1 MKKLLL
7 STTFVA
13 ALLLTTPAY
22 AFGNNNQLEVS
33 ASVSSLTFGVTASQ
47 NSGFESFYLDYDAF
61 SYPIGVGQSTVTL
74 GAEFMFGTQQTAI
87 SVTHGTEINYGS
99 FGLNVAPE
107 VVYLSDVSTLENGQ
121 FFFMPT
127 VGMSYELV
135 SGASVVGSVQYG
147 WNASNSWSRSGGE
160 ARIGFDFAMNENL
173 TLSPYVSHTFDVVG
187 QNNDTQ
193 VGLAVGVS
201 F

>member
-22 AFGNNNQLEVS
+22 AFGNNNQLDVS
-33 ASVSSLTFGVTASQ
+33 ANVNNLTFGVTASQ

-61 SYPIGVGQSTVTL
+61 NYSQSTVTL
-74 GAEFMFGTQQTAI
+74 GVEFMFETQQTAF

>member
-22 AFGNNNQLEVS
+22 AFGNNNQLDVS
-33 ASVSSLTFGVTASQ
+33 ANVNNLTFGVTASQ

-61 SYPIGVGQSTVTL
+61 NYSQSTVTL
-74 GAEFMFGTQQTAI
+74 GAEFMFETQQTAF
-87 SVTHGTEINYGS
+87 SVTHNTEFNYGS
-99 FGLNVAPE
+99 FGLNLAPE
-107 VVYLSDVSTLENGQ
+107 VTYLSDVSTLQNGQ

>member
-13 ALLLTTPAY
+13 AILLTTPAY
-22 AFGNNNQLEVS
+22 AFGNNNQLDVS
-33 ASVSSLTFGVTASQ
+33 ANVNNLTFGVTASQ

-61 SYPIGVGQSTVTL
+61 NYSQSTVTL
-74 GAEFMFGTQQTAI
+74 GVEFMFETQQTAF
-87 SVTHGTEINYGS
+87 SVTHNTEFNYGS
-99 FGLNVAPE
+99 FGLNLAPE
-107 VVYLSDVSTLENGQ
+107 VTYLSDVSTLQNGQ

-193 VGLAVGVS
+193 VGLGVGVS

>member
-22 AFGNNNQLEVS
+22 AFGNNNQLDVS
-33 ASVSSLTFGVTASQ
+33 ANVNNLTFGVTASQ

-61 SYPIGVGQSTVTL
+61 NYSQSTVTL
-74 GAEFMFGTQQTAI
+74 GVEFMFETQQTAF
-87 SVTHGTEINYGS
+87 SVTHNTEFNYGS

-127 VGMSYELV
+127 VGLSYELA
-135 SGASVVGSVQYG
+135 SGLSAFGTVQYS
-147 WNASNSWSRSGGE
+147 WNASDNWVQTGGE
-160 ARIGFDFAMNENL
+160 ARVGFDLSMSGNL
-173 TLSPYVSHTFDVVG
+173 TLTPYVSHSFDLNG
-187 QNNDTQ
+187 QPNDTQ
-193 VGLAVGVS
+193 VGLGVGIS